1 MRRELFLVIF
11 MSAVTQFGALEGLAP
26 QPVLTL
32 QAGWPEIFVGE
43 SVTLRCEIARQAGG
57 WRYSW
62 YRDGIPVRET
72 YSDRL
77 DGANYTIRDASRYH
91 SGDYTC
97 RVDSSSSPA
106 HQSLCSDPV
115 KILVS
120 IGLVILQA
128 PLMPLT
134 RGEGVTLQC
143 RVRGNPSLSQV
154 LFYKDDKV
162 IAAQASPVLTM
173 ARLTEGDEG
182 NYWCRSTWGRQ
193 WRWRSARSLEVPL
206 SVTVMSAVTQFGAL
220 EGLAPQPVL
229 TLQAGWPEIFVGES
243 VTLRCEIARQA
254 GGWRY
259 SWYRDGIPVRETY
272 SDRLDGANYTIRDA
286 SRYHSGDYTCRVD
299 RSSSPARQSLCSD
312 PVKILV
318 STGLV
323 ILQAPLMPLTRGEG
337 VTLQCRVRG
346 NPSLSQ
352 VLFYKDDKVIAAQAS
367 PVLTMARLTEGDEG
381 SYWCRATWGRQ
392 WRWRSARS
400 LEVPLSVTDPVEEDY
415 ESGYRPGP
423 TDFSTAHSIHTDH
436 SLPDSPSLSHPSLP
450 DTSIHTDHSLPD
462 SPSLSHHSL
471 PDTSNP
477 TAHSLPDS
485 PSLSHPSLPDTSN
498 PTAHSL
504 PDSPSLSHPSLPDTS
519 NPTARSLPNS
529 PSLSHP
535 SLPDT
540 SNPTAHSLPD
550 SPSLSH
556 PSLPDTSNP
565 TAHSLPDSPSLSHPS
580 LPDTSNPTAR
590 SLPDSPSLSH
600 PSLPDTSNPTAHSLP
615 DSPSLSHPSLPDT
628 SNPTAH
634 SLPDSPSLSHP
645 SLPDTSIHTDYS
657 LPDSPSFSHP
667 SLPDTSIHT
676 DHSLPDSP
684 SLSHP
689 SLPDTSIH
697 TDHSISVTADP
708 ITSNHSH
715 LSLLNTVSP
724 SDQPL
729 SDTPHPT
736 APVQTELD
744 TDWSSQMTS
753 DSTV

>member
-97 RVDSSSSPA
+97 RVDRSSSPA

-120 IGLVILQA
+120 TGLVILQA

-143 RVRGNPSLSQV
+143 CVRGNPSLSQV

-182 NYWCRSTWGRQ
+182 NYWCR
-193 WRWRSARSLEVPL
+193 
-206 SVTVMSAVTQFGAL
+206 
-220 EGLAPQPVL
+220 
-229 TLQAGWPEIFVGES
+229 
-243 VTLRCEIARQA
+243 
-254 GGWRY
+254 
-259 SWYRDGIPVRETY
+259 
-272 SDRLDGANYTIRDA
+272 
-286 SRYHSGDYTCRVD
+286 
-299 RSSSPARQSLCSD
+299 
-312 PVKILV
+312 
-318 STGLV
+318 
-323 ILQAPLMPLTRGEG
+323 
-337 VTLQCRVRG
+337 
-346 NPSLSQ
+346 
-352 VLFYKDDKVIAAQAS
+352 
-367 PVLTMARLTEGDEG
+367 
-381 SYWCRATWGRQ
+381 ATWGRQ

-423 TDFSTAHSIHTDH
+423 TDSTAHSIHTD
-436 SLPDSPSLSHPSLP
+436 
-450 DTSIHTDHSLPD
+450 
-462 SPSLSHHSL
+462 
-471 PDTSNP
+471 
-477 TAHSLPDS
+477 HSLPDS

-519 NPTARSLPNS
+519 NPDNPTAHSLPDS

-580 LPDTSNPTAR
+580 LPDTSNPTAH
-590 SLPDSPSLSH
+590 SLPDSPVSH

-615 DSPSLSHPSLPDT
+615 P
-628 SNPTAH
+628 
-634 SLPDSPSLSHP
+634 PDSPSLS
-645 SLPDTSIHTDYS
+645 
-657 LPDSPSFSHP
+657 
-667 SLPDTSIHT
+667 
-676 DHSLPDSP
+676 
-684 SLSHP
+684 
-689 SLPDTSIH
+689 
-697 TDHSISVTADP
+697 
-708 ITSNHSH
+708 
-715 LSLLNTVSP
+715 
-724 SDQPL
+724 PL
-729 SDTPHPT
+729 SP
-736 APVQTELD
+736 
-744 TDWSSQMTS
+744 
-753 DSTV
+753 

>member
-97 RVDSSSSPA
+97 RVDRSSSPA
-106 HQSLCSDPV
+106 HQSMCSDPV

-120 IGLVILQA
+120 TGLVILQA

-134 RGEGVTLQC
+134 RGEGVTLRC

-162 IAAQASPVLTM
+162 IAAQASPVLSM

-182 NYWCRSTWGRQ
+182 SYWCRATWGRQ
-193 WRWRSARSLEVPL
+193 WRWSSARSLEVLL
-206 SVTVMSAVTQFGAL
+206 SLTVMSAVTQFGAL
-220 EGLAPQPVL
+220 EGTMQPFQRILSGGMSEYGSSPSTLCGAGLAPQPVL

-299 RSSSPARQSLCSD
+299 RSSSPAHQSMCSD

-318 STGLV
+318 S
-323 ILQAPLMPLTRGEG
+323 
-337 VTLQCRVRG
+337 
-346 NPSLSQ
+346 N
-352 VLFYKDDKVIAAQAS
+352 
-367 PVLTMARLTEGDEG
+367 
-381 SYWCRATWGRQ
+381 
-392 WRWRSARS
+392 
-400 LEVPLSVTDPVEEDY
+400 PVEEDY
-415 ESGYRPGP
+415 EESGYRPGP
-423 TDFSTAHSIHTDH
+423 TDFSTAHSIHTD
-436 SLPDSPSLSHPSLP
+436 
-450 DTSIHTDHSLPD
+450 
-462 SPSLSHHSL
+462 
-471 PDTSNP
+471 
-477 TAHSLPDS
+477 HSLPDS

-519 NPTARSLPNS
+519 NPTAHSLPDSPSLSYPSLPDTSNPTAHSLPDS

-580 LPDTSNPTAR
+580 LPDTSNPTA
-590 SLPDSPSLSH
+590 
-600 PSLPDTSNPTAHSLP
+600 HSLP
-615 DSPSLSHPSLPDT
+615 DSP
-628 SNPTAH
+628 N
-634 SLPDSPSLSHP
+634 
-645 SLPDTSIHTDYS
+645 
-657 LPDSPSFSHP
+657 
-667 SLPDTSIHT
+667 
-676 DHSLPDSP
+676 
-684 SLSHP
+684 LSHP

-697 TDHSISVTADP
+697 TDHSITVTADP

-736 APVQTELD
+736 TPVQTELD
-744 TDWSSQMTS
+744 TDWSSQMTP
-753 DSTV
+753 DSTA